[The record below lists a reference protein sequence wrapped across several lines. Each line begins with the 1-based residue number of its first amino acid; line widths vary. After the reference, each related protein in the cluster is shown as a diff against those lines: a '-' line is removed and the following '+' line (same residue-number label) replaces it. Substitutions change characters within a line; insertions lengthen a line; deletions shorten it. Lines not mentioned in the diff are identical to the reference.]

1 MASGQ
6 GGLQDVFQYP
16 DVEERKKILARVLN
30 FPEFNEED
38 DLRMAILLDM
48 NYEMLS
54 YLVNIG
60 FPWREVALFFA
71 IFKRLLQKTQGKDY
85 TSGRLQI

>member
-1 MASGQ
+1 MASRQ
-6 GGLQDVFQYP
+6 GDFQDVFQCL
-16 DVEERKKILARVLN
+16 DVEERKKVLARTLN

-48 NYEMLS
+48 YYEMLS
-54 YLVNIG
+54 YFVNSG

-85 TSGRLQI
+85 SHTM